1 MDKRQ
6 KQETLILK
14 LLKHSPEQASWLN
27 PDQMDQAK
35 LDEYEHSIWNGIKN
49 KSTIHIGI
57 PDNMFDTEVFRITA
71 TLPQPKTVS
80 LETLDEFCK
89 NGFAV
94 QFVFPVLDA
103 EEILDND
110 DGLMVQMITINYE
123 PTD

>member
-14 LLKHSPEQASWLN
+14 LLKHSPEQASWLD

-35 LDEYEHSIWNGIKN
+35 LDEYEHRIWNGIKN

-80 LETLDEFCK
+80 LKTLDEFYK
-89 NGFAV
+89 NGFTV

-110 DGLMVQMITINYE
+110 DGLMVQMITVNYE
-123 PTD
+123 PID

>member
-14 LLKHSPEQASWLN
+14 LLKHSPEQASWLD

-35 LDEYEHSIWNGIKN
+35 LDEYEHRIWNGIKN

-57 PDNMFDTEVFRITA
+57 PDNMFDTEVFHITA

-80 LETLDEFCK
+80 LKTLDEFCK

-123 PTD
+123 PID

>member
-14 LLKHSPEQASWLN
+14 LLKHLPEQARWLN

-35 LDEYEHSIWNGIKN
+35 LDEYERDIWNGIKN

-71 TLPQPKTVS
+71 TLPQNVK
-80 LETLDEFCK
+80 LEKLDEFRE
-89 NGFAV
+89 NGFTV
-94 QFVFPVLDA
+94 QFVFPKLDA

-110 DGLMVQMITINYE
+110 DGLMAKMITVDYE
-123 PTD
+123 PTK